1 MERLPDDLTGMTTD
15 QAREYVAAHLASL
28 KLTEKK
34 LAELDADIAKW
45 RDRVALARGKGDEEL
60 AQAAELEAAR
70 LEADRQRIGA
80 EADELRAQIDRM
92 RHQLGALPAKERSV
106 DPDLLEQE
114 LLIAAGRMP
123 GEEDA
128 VRTERAFAALE
139 KESAA
144 DAALA
149 ALKEKARREQD
160 GR

>member
-15 QAREYVAAHLASL
+15 QAREYVAAHLESL

-34 LAELDADIAKW
+34 LAELDAEIAKW
-45 RDRVALARGKGDEEL
+45 RDRVALARGKGTEDL
-60 AQAAELEAAR
+60 AQAAEAEAAR
-70 LEADRQRIGA
+70 LEADRERIGA

>member
-1 MERLPDDLTGMTTD
+1 MERLPDDLTGMKTD
-15 QAREYVAAHLASL
+15 QAREYVAAHIASL
-28 KLTEKK
+28 ILTEKK
-34 LAELDADIAKW
+34 LSELEADIAKW
-45 RDRVALARGKGDEEL
+45 RDRAALARGKGAEDL
-60 AQAAELEAAR
+60 AQAADAEAAR
-70 LEADRQRIGA
+70 IDADRQRIDL
-80 EADELRAQIDRM
+80 EAADLRAQIERM
-92 RHQLGALPAKERSV
+92 KHQLGALPAKERSV

-114 LLIAAGRMP
+114 LLIASGRMP

-160 GR
+160 RE